1 MNIGGKVIT
10 HPDTLFGTNDM
21 RSLPDIDRIDIYNYL
36 ITFKQTYDHKSL
48 KAFKSLDGY
57 QLYMAAYVEN
67 LTLCKNVGVEN
78 IIVLKFQVKPKQRK
92 EDPLNK
98 LPYYTGWII
107 LDSNNPSIEGAYC
120 ACKGGAD
127 GACRHTV
134 AALFEIAQYAEEK
147 NNFSVTSGPC
157 MWTKKARVNEDNPGE
172 IGDLDISLPGSS
184 AKVPPTPLM
193 FSPCTADV
201 IRPNI
206 DDFYSAIRILHPD
219 ANMLLNRY
227 KHKEL
232 HPSREII

>member
-1 MNIGGKVIT
+1 MKDSLKDSVTEQILEKLNIGGKVIT

-78 IIVLKFQVKPKQRK
+78 TIVLKFQVKPKQRK

-127 GACRHTV
+127 GACRHAV

-147 NNFSVTSGPC
+147 T
-157 MWTKKARVNEDNPGE
+157 
-172 IGDLDISLPGSS
+172 ISQLLLVHVCGQ
-184 AKVPPTPLM
+184 KRLELMKITPE
-193 FSPCTADV
+193 
-201 IRPNI
+201 
-206 DDFYSAIRILHPD
+206 
-219 ANMLLNRY
+219 
-227 KHKEL
+227 K
-232 HPSREII
+232 